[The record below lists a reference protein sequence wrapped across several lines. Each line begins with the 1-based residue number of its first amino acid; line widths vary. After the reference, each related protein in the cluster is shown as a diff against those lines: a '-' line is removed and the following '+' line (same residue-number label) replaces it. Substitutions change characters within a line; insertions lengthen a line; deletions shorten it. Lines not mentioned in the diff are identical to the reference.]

1 MTITNSGSYPDLEN
15 IEYHG
20 IGMSPEVNVVGFC
33 RDGSRSPGGSSISLE
48 PRIEEKSVFRPE
60 IELPKQAF
68 RRSSAPSPESVVDV
82 NGSTA
87 KSTHLQ
93 HDETVRAARSRPGT
107 PATPE
112 ASSSDSLASKTPP
125 AAGPLESYLAC
136 PQSHERR
143 ALWLP
148 PDNDDGHDANSSN
161 CGSVILGKRR
171 VPGVYEQIERGTS
184 PFGTTEGAEDAK
196 AEQPLAQYLSSVHP
210 HEVLAY
216 QMWELASRDNEQDPG
231 LELSMPRLSENAVL
245 TSNSPTSPE
254 VSSHREVDIPAA
266 PAVPL
271 PAVSL
276 PQGPIEVGYE
286 RRGSD
291 SAISDLE
298 TEELYQ
304 LLYGRTAAG
313 KRGGEDQDIPASESS
328 EGESREVQKNEA
340 SESMTRQLAATC

>member
-1 MTITNSGSYPDLEN
+1 MTITNPGSFPGLEN

-20 IGMSPEVNVVGFC
+20 IGMSSEVNVLGFC
-33 RDGSRSPGGSSISLE
+33 RDGSRSPDGSSISLE
-48 PRIEEKSVFRPE
+48 PRIEEKNLFRSE

-87 KSTHLQ
+87 SSTNLQ
-93 HDETVRAARSRPGT
+93 HDETRRVARSRPAT

-112 ASSSDSLASKTPP
+112 ASSSDSLATRTPP
-125 AAGPLESYLAC
+125 IAGPLESYLAC

-148 PDNDDGHDANSSN
+148 PNNDDDRERDANSSN
-161 CGSVILGKRR
+161 CGSVTLGKRR
-171 VPGVYEQIERGTS
+171 VPGVYEQIKRSTS
-184 PFGTTEGAEDAK
+184 PFGTTGGADDAT
-196 AEQPLAQYLSSVHP
+196 AEQPLTHYLSSVHP

-216 QMWELASRDNEQDPG
+216 HMWELASKENERDPSF
-231 LELSMPRLSENAVL
+231 ELGVPRLSENAVL
-245 TSNSPTSPE
+245 ASNSPISPE
-254 VSSHREVDIPAA
+254 ASSHREVDIPAA
-266 PAVPL
+266 TAVPS
-271 PAVSL
+271 PAASV

-304 LLYGRTAAG
+304 LL
-313 KRGGEDQDIPASESS
+313 
-328 EGESREVQKNEA
+328 
-340 SESMTRQLAATC
+340 

>member
-1 MTITNSGSYPDLEN
+1 MTTTNYGSYPGLEN

-20 IGMSPEVNVVGFC
+20 IGMTSEINVLGFC
-33 RDGSRSPGGSSISLE
+33 RDGSRSPDGSSISLE
-48 PRIEEKSVFRPE
+48 PKIEEKSVFRPE
-60 IELPKQAF
+60 IELQKQAF

-87 KSTHLQ
+87 RSTHSQ

-112 ASSSDSLASKTPP
+112 ASSSDSLATKTPP
-125 AAGPLESYLAC
+125 TAGPLESYLAC

-148 PDNDDGHDANSSN
+148 PDNDDERDANSSD

-171 VPGVYEQIERGTS
+171 VPGVYEQIERSTS
-184 PFGTTEGAEDAK
+184 PFGTTGGADDAK
-196 AEQPLAQYLSSVHP
+196 AERPLTHYLSSVHP

-216 QMWELASRDNEQDPG
+216 QMWELASKENERDPG
-231 LELSMPRLSENAVL
+231 LELSVPRLSENAVL
-245 TSNSPTSPE
+245 ASNPPISPE
-254 VSSHREVDIPAA
+254 ASSNRELDIPAA
-266 PAVPL
+266 PAVPS
-271 PAVSL
+271 PAVSI

-304 LLYGRTAAG
+304 LL
-313 KRGGEDQDIPASESS
+313 
-328 EGESREVQKNEA
+328 
-340 SESMTRQLAATC
+340 

>member
-48 PRIEEKSVFRPE
+48 PRNEDCVLIETSPE

-304 LLYGRTAAG
+304 LLYV
-313 KRGGEDQDIPASESS
+313 ESDN
-328 EGESREVQKNEA
+328 RP
-340 SESMTRQLAATC
+340 

>member
-1 MTITNSGSYPDLEN
+1 MCSGNVLSAQRNEKCVLIKNSPD
-15 IEYHG
+15 
-20 IGMSPEVNVVGFC
+20 
-33 RDGSRSPGGSSISLE
+33 
-48 PRIEEKSVFRPE
+48 

-68 RRSSAPSPESVVDV
+68 RRSSAPSPESVVNA

-87 KSTHLQ
+87 SSPHLQ
-93 HDETVRAARSRPGT
+93 QDEIGQATRPRPGT

-112 ASSSDSLASKTPP
+112 ASSSDSLVTNTPP
-125 AAGPLESYLAC
+125 TGGPLESYLAC

-148 PDNDDGHDANSSN
+148 PDNDDDRERDATSSN

-171 VPGVYEQIERGTS
+171 VPGVYEQVERNTS
-184 PFGTTEGAEDAK
+184 PLGTVGGAEDAK
-196 AEQPLAQYLSSVHP
+196 AGQPLTHYLSSVHP

-216 QMWELASRDNEQDPG
+216 QMWELASKDIEQDSCSELG
-231 LELSMPRLSENAVL
+231 LPRPSENAVPA
-245 TSNSPTSPE
+245 SNSPISPE
-254 VSSHREVDIPAA
+254 AGSHKEVDIPAA
-266 PAVPL
+266 SAVPS
-271 PAVSL
+271 PAVSV

-304 LLYGRTAAG
+304 LL
-313 KRGGEDQDIPASESS
+313 
-328 EGESREVQKNEA
+328 
-340 SESMTRQLAATC
+340 

>member
-1 MTITNSGSYPDLEN
+1 MPITNPGPYPSLEN

-20 IGMSPEVNVVGFC
+20 IGMSSEVNVLGFC
-33 RDGSRSPGGSSISLE
+33 RDGSRSPDGSSISLE
-48 PRIEEKSVFRPE
+48 PRIEEKSVFSPE
-60 IELPKQAF
+60 VELPKQAF
-68 RRSSAPSPESVVDV
+68 RRSSAPSPESVVGV

-87 KSTHLQ
+87 RSTHLQ

-112 ASSSDSLASKTPP
+112 ASWSDSLATKTPP
-125 AAGPLESYLAC
+125 TAGPLESYLAC

-143 ALWLP
+143 ALMLP
-148 PDNDDGHDANSSN
+148 PNNDDERDANSSN
-161 CGSVILGKRR
+161 CGSVILGRRR
-171 VPGVYEQIERGTS
+171 VPGVYDQIESSTS
-184 PFGTTEGAEDAK
+184 PFGTTGGAGDAIP
-196 AEQPLAQYLSSVHP
+196 EQPLTHYLSSIHP

-216 QMWELASRDNEQDPG
+216 QMWELASKDNERDPG
-231 LELSMPRLSENAVL
+231 LELSVPRLSENAVL
-245 TSNSPTSPE
+245 ASNSPISPE

-266 PAVPL
+266 PAVPS
-271 PAVSL
+271 PAVSV

-304 LLYGRTAAG
+304 LLGERRRAREAGRTRTFQPARAPRG
-313 KRGGEDQDIPASESS
+313 RVEKAKRMRPRRA
-328 EGESREVQKNEA
+328 
-340 SESMTRQLAATC
+340 